1 MSKRLD
7 KYRKLPIFQKA
18 EEILELAEAIAEA
31 LKEDSKREHLA
42 SEIISNAMIMQ
53 VKIAGAEGGG
63 LYSLK
68 MQNAVVIK
76 IAAHD
81 MLNAVIVSAMLE
93 INEEDYVELMRD
105 KVEEFRLA
113 FVDWIRGFD

>member
-7 KYRKLPIFQKA
+7 KYRKLPIFKKSD
-18 EEILELAEAIAEA
+18 EILELAEVIADA

-42 SEIISNAMIMQ
+42 SEIVSNAMIMQ

-76 IAAHD
+76 IAAQD
-81 MLNAVIVSAMLE
+81 MLNAVIFSAMVGL
-93 INEEDYVELMRD
+93 NED
-105 KVEEFRLA
+105 
-113 FVDWIRGFD
+113 G